1 LLSLRSSGKPKLA
14 RTGTAYNAQSDLSGT
29 FDLERGVIAF
39 SPLQFRTPGATVA
52 LTGNYSLDGSALEFH
67 GTARMDAT
75 LSHMVTGWKA
85 LLLKPVDP
93 FFRKNGAGTEI
104 PVRISGTKS
113 QPHFALDFNRKP
125 DSKSADKSNYRNDAK
140 TAQMVHS
147 N

>member
-1 LLSLRSSGKPKLA
+1 M
-14 RTGTAYNAQSDLSGT
+14 
-29 FDLERGVIAF
+29 
-39 SPLQFRTPGATVA
+39 
-52 LTGNYSLDGSALEFH
+52 EFH

-93 FFRKNGAGTEI
+93 FFRKNGAGTEV
-104 PVRISGTKS
+104 PVKVSGTKS

-125 DSKSADKSNYRNDAK
+125 DTKSADKSNDRNDAK
-140 TAQMVHS
+140 SAQMVHT